1 MDDSIHKVLK
11 YVAISMVA
19 AWIGWTIVDT
29 FFLER
34 IPGNTAYQEGEI
46 FFEDGEYQR
55 ALEKYEEALN
65 ASPDSPHYVRAKAR
79 ALMQMERYEESLRWF
94 NRAVEVQPFFGGTYA
109 NRGIL
114 YDRLGEYERAVADYE
129 KALELNEE
137 EVSEGPHWL
146 IRFLRN
152 QPGPPPTVADRLAYL
167 KQELAKPQDERVLR
181 VPELDEKQRTY
192 KK

>member
-1 MDDSIHKVLK
+1 MDDNLYKFLK
-11 YVAISMVA
+11 YTAIALVV
-19 AWIGWTIVDT
+19 AWIGWTVVDT
-29 FFLER
+29 YFLER

-55 ALEKYEEALN
+55 ALQKYEEALQ
-65 ASPDSPHYVRAKAR
+65 AKPDAPHYVRAKAR
-79 ALMQMERYEESLRWF
+79 ALMQLERYEESLRWF
-94 NRAVEVQPFFGGTYA
+94 DQAVELQPFFGGTYA

-114 YDRLGEYERAVADYE
+114 RDRMGEYERAVEDYE
-129 KALELNEE
+129 KAIELSD
-137 EVSEGPHWL
+137 EVAEGPHWL

-152 QPGPPPTVADRLAYL
+152 QPEPPPTVADRLAYL
-167 KQELAKPQDERVLR
+167 KQELAKPEDERILR